1 MYTTLGAVARV
12 VGGGTP
18 STKDPDNFTDKGGH
32 AWLTPA
38 DLGGTHRMYVKRGAR
53 NLTPKGLATSSAK
66 LLPKGA
72 VLMSSRAPIGYVA
85 VADSDICTNQGF
97 KNFIC
102 SEALQP
108 EYAFWWLTFIRP
120 LLEQMGSGS
129 TFAEISGAKAR
140 EIPIHL
146 PPLAEQHRIVEK
158 VEEVLAGVNAAKVR
172 LVRVPAVLRR
182 FRNAVLA
189 AACSG
194 TLTEGWRQQQP
205 TLQRPRI
212 PVLTGPASKSRRKGA
227 NLSGDQ
233 DLLVDE
239 QMPEL
244 PEEWTYA
251 RVDRLTES
259 GTVITYGI
267 VLPGPEIPR
276 GVPYVRQQDIV
287 NGTVLIDQ
295 LRHTS
300 SEIANQHERSRLQ
313 AGDVLLCIIR
323 NLRVAIVPEGIDGAN
338 LTQGAVRIRARSDVL
353 LGSYL
358 AVYLTSPH
366 AQGWMKRRYF
376 GMDMPRIN
384 VEDARAV
391 PVALPSPD
399 EQREIVTRVR
409 NLFDLADAIERRV
422 ATSTDRADK
431 LIQVTLAKAFRGELV
446 PTEAELARNETR
458 SYEPASA
465 LVERVGACPMHPD
478 VRSSRAERCPKCGM
492 KLVPSHLVH
501 EAAHAEGPHTH
512 VGAHQHDDYQRET
525 ASEHAH
531 QPSGI
536 EWEDDMVDVNRMT
549 NPTNMRWKLIDRQT
563 GAEGAAID
571 WRFRVGEQ
579 VKIRLVNEMDSDHP
593 MHHPVH
599 IHGAGRFLVLSR
611 DGVAE
616 SNLVWKD
623 TVLVPTGEIVD
634 ILLDV
639 THPGVWMAHCH
650 IAEHHESG
658 MMFSFRVD
666 L

>member
-1 MYTTLGAVARV
+1 MSHEDYGFDLPQDTEGWMYTTLGVVARV
-12 VGGGTP
+12 ASGGTP
-18 STKDPDNFTDKGGH
+18 STKDPDNFTDEGGH

-38 DLGGTHRMYVKRGAR
+38 DLSGSRRMYVKRGAR

-66 LLPKGA
+66 LLPKGT
-72 VLMSSRAPIGYVA
+72 VLLSSRAPIGYVA
-85 VADSDICTNQGF
+85 VAESDICTNQGF

-146 PPLAEQHRIVEK
+146 PPLAEQRRIVTK
-158 VEEVLAGVNAAKVR
+158 VEAVLARVNAARER
-172 LVRVPAVLRR
+172 LLRVPAVLMR
-182 FRNAVLA
+182 FRSSVLA

-194 TLTEGWRQQQP
+194 TLTEGWREKQAK
-205 TLQRPRI
+205 LERPAI
-212 PVLTGPASKSRRKGA
+212 PELAAPAPKGRRKGA

-239 QMPEL
+239 EMPEV

-267 VLPGPEIPR
+267 VLPGPETSG

-287 NGTVLIDQ
+287 NGSVLVDQ

-300 SEIANQHERSRLQ
+300 SEIAARHERSRLQ

-323 NLRVAIVPEGIDGAN
+323 NLRVAVVPKGIDGAN
-338 LTQGAVRIRARSDVL
+338 LTQGTVRIRARSDVL

-358 AVYLTSPH
+358 AAYLTSPQ

-391 PVALPSPD
+391 PVALPSPA
-399 EQREIVTRVR
+399 EQREIVSRVR
-409 NLFDLADAIERRV
+409 SLFDLADAIERRV
-422 ATSTDRADK
+422 ASSIEQADK
-431 LIQVTLAKAFRGELV
+431 LVQATLAKAFQGELV
-446 PTEAELARNETR
+446 PTEAELARNEGR

-465 LVERVGACPMHPD
+465 LLERV
-478 VRSSRAERCPKCGM
+478 RSGRTLVAPPEDLRVTPRPGRNSTTRRTRA
-492 KLVPSHLVH
+492 S
-501 EAAHAEGPHTH
+501 A
-512 VGAHQHDDYQRET
+512 
-525 ASEHAH
+525 
-531 QPSGI
+531 
-536 EWEDDMVDVNRMT
+536 
-549 NPTNMRWKLIDRQT
+549 
-563 GAEGAAID
+563 
-571 WRFRVGEQ
+571 
-579 VKIRLVNEMDSDHP
+579 
-593 MHHPVH
+593 
-599 IHGAGRFLVLSR
+599 
-611 DGVAE
+611 
-616 SNLVWKD
+616 
-623 TVLVPTGEIVD
+623 
-634 ILLDV
+634 
-639 THPGVWMAHCH
+639 
-650 IAEHHESG
+650 
-658 MMFSFRVD
+658 
-666 L
+666 